1 MWICIDTKGAI
12 VMKKISDPISKHT
25 QKYLMEHAILVI
37 KEYSSF
43 GLSKIQYIN
52 DDQSF
57 TVDTKLISDAPI
69 KEKTISIQ
77 LLGG

>member
-1 MWICIDTKGAI
+1 M
-12 VMKKISDPISKHT
+12 
-25 QKYLMEHAILVI
+25 I